1 MNEIA
6 DVLLL
11 MVIVYY
17 INCLLNFIQT
27 WDNHK
32 YVKQKMELD
41 VKHDRREAEAH
52 CIWLGNNI
60 GRKKE

>member
-11 MVIVYY
+11 MVIVFY
-17 INCLLNFIQT
+17 INCLLNLIHT
-27 WDNHK
+27 WDDHK
-32 YVKQKMELD
+32 YIKQKMEMD
-41 VKHDRREAEAH
+41 IKHDRREAEAH
-52 CIWLGNNI
+52 RIWLSNNI

>member
-11 MVIVYY
+11 MVFVFC
-17 INCLLNFIQT
+17 INCLFNLIHT
-27 WDNHK
+27 WDDHK

-41 VKHDRREAEAH
+41 IKHDRREAEAH
-52 CIWLGNNI
+52 RIWLANNI